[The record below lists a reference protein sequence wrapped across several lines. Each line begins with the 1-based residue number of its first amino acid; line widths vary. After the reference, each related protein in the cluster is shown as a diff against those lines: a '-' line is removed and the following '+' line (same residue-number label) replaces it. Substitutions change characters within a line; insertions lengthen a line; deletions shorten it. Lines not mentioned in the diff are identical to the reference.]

1 MGHLKVFDNMI
12 EEKLLNLHTAYIGKV
27 LSYSNGKAT
36 VQPLGV
42 TKQYGKT
49 AQTQSIVSNI
59 PVIESAQN
67 KIGTKTITYAYDGA
81 GNTKTETIL
90 TLTPLAKGDL
100 VYCVCAERNIT
111 EAKNGK
117 IATPQVG
124 HHSRS
129 DSVVV
134 GIL

>member
-1 MGHLKVFDNMI
+1 MGNLKVFDNMI
-12 EEKLLNLHTAYIGKV
+12 ENKLLDLHTAYIGKV
-27 LSYSNGKAT
+27 LSYSDGKAT

-42 TKQYGKT
+42 TKQRGKK
-49 AQTQSIVSNI
+49 AQTQSIVSDI
-59 PVIESAQN
+59 PVIESAKN
-67 KIGTKTITYAYDGA
+67 KIGTKTITYVYNSA
-81 GNTKTETIL
+81 GDTKTETIL
-90 TLTPLAKGDL
+90 TLTPLKKGDL
-100 VYCVCAERNIT
+100 VFCVCAERDIT
-111 EAKNGK
+111 EARNGK